1 MRNPCRIAACIA
13 LALAAATAASAT
25 SPLPSGP
32 TARATLKPTEGHA
45 ARGTLAFEASDA
57 GVRVS
62 GRIEGLTPG
71 ARHGFHV
78 HETGDCSAPDASS
91 AGAHFNPG
99 GHAHGGPDA
108 AERHLGDLP
117 NLEADAAGVAGVEAT
132 IPGATLGDGGRNDLV
147 LRAVIV
153 HAAAD
158 DYATQ
163 PTGNSGAR
171 IACGVIQ

>member
-1 MRNPCRIAACIA
+1 MHASFRILAGIT
-13 LALAAATAASAT
+13 LALVAAAASAA
-25 SPLPSGP
+25 PG
-32 TARATLKPTEGHA
+32 ARVVLQPTEGHA
-45 ARGTLAFEASDA
+45 ARGSLALEAVDG
-57 GVRVS
+57 GVRLS

-71 ARHGFHV
+71 ARHGFHL

-99 GHAHGGPDA
+99 GHAHGAPDS

-117 NLEADAAGVAGVEAT
+117 NLEADTGGVATVDAF
-132 IPGATLGDGGRNDLV
+132 IAGATLGDGGGNDLV

-153 HAAAD
+153 HVAAD
-158 DYATQ
+158 DYTTQ

>member
-1 MRNPCRIAACIA
+1 
-13 LALAAATAASAT
+13 
-25 SPLPSGP
+25 
-32 TARATLKPTEGHA
+32 
-45 ARGTLAFEASDA
+45 
-57 GVRVS
+57 VRVT
-62 GRIEGLTPG
+62 GQVEGLG
-71 ARHGFHV
+71 AGATHGFHV
-78 HETGDCSAPDASS
+78 HENGDCTAPDASS

-108 AERHLGDLP
+108 PKRHLGDLP
-117 NLEADAAGVAGVEAT
+117 NLVADAQGVARVDAT
-132 IPGATLGDGGRNDLV
+132 IDGARLGDGGKYDLQ

>member
-1 MRNPCRIAACIA
+1 MPALPRIASA
-13 LALAAATAASAT
+13 LVLSLVASGAFAE
-25 SPLPSGP
+25 PS
-32 TARATLKPTEGHA
+32 ARASLRPTDGQA
-45 ARGTLAFEASDA
+45 ARGSLAFEAVPG
-57 GVRVS
+57 GVRVT
-62 GRIEGLTPG
+62 GRVEGLG
-71 ARHGFHV
+71 AGATHGFHV
-78 HETGDCSAPDASS
+78 HEKGDCSAPDGSS

-99 GHAHGGPDA
+99 GHAHGGPHSA
-108 AERHLGDLP
+108 QRHLGDLP
-117 NLEADAAGVAGVEAT
+117 NLTADAQGVATVDAT
-132 IPGATLGDGGRNDLV
+132 IDDAALGDGSANDLL